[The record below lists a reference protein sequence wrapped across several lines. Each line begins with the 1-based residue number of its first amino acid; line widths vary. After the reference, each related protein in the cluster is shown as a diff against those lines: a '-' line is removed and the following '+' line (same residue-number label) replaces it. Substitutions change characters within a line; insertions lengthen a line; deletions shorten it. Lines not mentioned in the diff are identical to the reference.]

1 MDDMRDGLLEL
12 ERFGVRA
19 GDVRDILLKG
29 DKREELD
36 ADERS
41 DWNDDEFKNN
51 AQLTFKMN
59 NGGSYVRCFR
69 VLS

>member
-41 DWNDDEFKNN
+41 DWNDDE
-51 AQLTFKMN
+51 
-59 NGGSYVRCFR
+59 
-69 VLS
+69 